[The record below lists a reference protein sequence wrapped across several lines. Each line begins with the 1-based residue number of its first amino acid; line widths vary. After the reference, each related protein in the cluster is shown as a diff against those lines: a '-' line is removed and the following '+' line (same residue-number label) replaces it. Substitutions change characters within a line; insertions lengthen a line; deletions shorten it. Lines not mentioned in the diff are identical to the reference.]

1 MRARPGYSLVELL
14 VAVVVTALIG
24 TALTRIMTV
33 QSQFMSTQ
41 EGRSAARSVSR
52 TATGI
57 IFSDLRM
64 VEPTQGVVAATRKS
78 VTLRV
83 PYAMGLVCESAGGST
98 VLALMPV
105 DSMVIAEGGFSGYA
119 WRGTSGAY
127 TYVTSG
133 ASLSQSGTAST
144 CTSTALIEL
153 IPGGHVWTVS
163 PAVPAGAG
171 TPVLLFKNVTYAF
184 QNSVLESGRV
194 GLWRSVTS
202 AGISDEL
209 VAPFDT
215 SAAFGFYVDGN
226 PTALVSPPGLHEI
239 RGLEL
244 QLTSLNRRN
253 ANAATTPA
261 DRTPLRTAVFFKNR

>member
-1 MRARPGYSLVELL
+1 

-24 TALTRIMTV
+24 VALTRIMTV
-33 QSQFMSTQ
+33 QSRFMSTQ

-64 VEPTQGVVAATRKS
+64 VEATQGVVAATRKS

-83 PYAMGLVCESAGGST
+83 PYAMGLVCGTST
-98 VLALMPV
+98 GATTLALLPI
-105 DSMVIAEGGFSGYA
+105 DSATISEGGFSGYA
-119 WRGTSGAY
+119 WRGTNGAY

-133 ASLSQSGTAST
+133 ASLIQSGTASM
-144 CTSTALIEL
+144 CVSTALIDTV
-153 IPGGHVWTVS
+153 PGGNIWRVT

-171 TPVLLFKNVTYAF
+171 TPVMLYRNITYAF
-184 QNSVLESGRV
+184 QNSVLEAGRI
-194 GLWRSVTS
+194 GLWRTVAS
-202 AGISDEL
+202 AGVTDEL

-215 SAAFGFYVDGN
+215 SAAFGFFVDGSATPLVN
-226 PTALVSPPGLHEI
+226 PPALTSI

-244 QLTSLNRRN
+244 QLTALNSRN
-253 ANAATTPA
+253 ANATNTPA
-261 DRTPLRTAVFFKNR
+261 DQTPLRTGVFFKNR